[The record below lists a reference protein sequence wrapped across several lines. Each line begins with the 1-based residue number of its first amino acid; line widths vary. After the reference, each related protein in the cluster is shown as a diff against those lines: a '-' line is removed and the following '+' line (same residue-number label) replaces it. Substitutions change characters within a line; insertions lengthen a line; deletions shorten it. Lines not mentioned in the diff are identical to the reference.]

1 MQTIRIQT
9 TQHIE
14 LEYELAGVGDRMVAY
29 ILDGLIYGAYAF
41 VISLVSDAIG
51 GIGTNGWIMLILAL
65 PILCYQLFCEVF
77 LNGQSLGKKLRNIR
91 VISLD
96 GAQPNLG
103 QYLIRWLFRIVDDM
117 ISSGVV
123 AVVTISVSPK
133 AQRLGDMI
141 AGTTVV
147 RTQPR
152 TTMQD
157 TLFMETDA
165 QYTPSFPRAAE
176 LTDHD
181 ISLLKEV
188 INRCEADPLNTG
200 PILYKAYD
208 KTRALIGVEQE
219 YAPLEFLRKV
229 VMDYNALTSREEL

>member
-29 ILDGLIYGAYAF
+29 LLDCLIYGAYGF
-41 VISLVSDAIG
+41 VISLINEAVG
-51 GIGTNGWIMLILAL
+51 GFGSNGWTMFFYAL
-65 PILCYQLFCEVF
+65 PILLYQFLCEVF
-77 LNGQSLGKKLRNIR
+77 LNGQSLGKKVRNIR

-96 GAQPNLG
+96 GSQPNLG
-103 QYLIRWLFRIVDDM
+103 QYAIRWLFRIVDDM

-123 AVVTISVSPK
+123 AVVTIAVSSK

-147 RTQPR
+147 RTRSR

-157 TLFMETDA
+157 TLFMETDEKYVPA
-165 QYTPSFPRAAE
+165 FANA
-176 LTDHD
+176 TDLSDSD
-181 ISLLKEV
+181 IALLKEV

-200 PILYKAYD
+200 AILYKAYD
-208 KTRALIGVEQE
+208 KTRTLLGVQQE
-219 YAPLEFLRKV
+219 HAPLEFLRKV
-229 VMDYNALTSREEL
+229 VMDYNAMTSREG